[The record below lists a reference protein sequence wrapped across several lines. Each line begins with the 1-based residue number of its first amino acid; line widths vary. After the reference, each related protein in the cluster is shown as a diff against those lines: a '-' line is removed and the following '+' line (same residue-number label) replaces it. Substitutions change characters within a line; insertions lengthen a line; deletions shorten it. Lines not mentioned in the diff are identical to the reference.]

1 MSILK
6 STQVGKT
13 KYTIFFQNF
22 DDFIEKILCN
32 IACHGPGYYKN
43 MYIFDIKNTKTGS
56 ISNDVFIIDTKLN
69 EVYFSA
75 LFMYVYNVG
84 ENDKNQLVTEIE
96 NEIKNSII
104 RTLKKYFQSHNDLP
118 CDCTVK
124 DTVRLWLPKKGEKNE
139 RKKQSNYL
147 LVI

>member
-1 MSILK
+1 MSILT
-6 STQVGKT
+6 STHVGKT
-13 KYTIFFQNF
+13 KYTVFFQDF
-22 DDFIEKILCN
+22 DYFIEKILWN
-32 IACHGPGYYKN
+32 IAYHGPGYYKN

-84 ENDKNQLVTEIE
+84 ENDKNYLVTEIK
-96 NEIKNSII
+96 NEIKNNII
-104 RTLKKYFQSHNDLP
+104 HTLKKYFQSHIDLP

-124 DTVRLWLPKKGEKNE
+124 DTVRLWFPKKG
-139 RKKQSNYL
+139 
-147 LVI
+147 